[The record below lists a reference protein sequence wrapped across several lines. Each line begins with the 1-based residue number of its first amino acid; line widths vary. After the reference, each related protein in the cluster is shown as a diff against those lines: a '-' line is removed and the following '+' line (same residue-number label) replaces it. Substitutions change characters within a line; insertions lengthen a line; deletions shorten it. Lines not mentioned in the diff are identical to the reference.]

1 MQQTNKHKFHL
12 MLDNAISSWKLEST
26 TKKFAEYFENNYKLR
41 STQWASCYRINSG
54 INTNMYVESFHHVLK
69 YNFLKGKANKRVDAL
84 ICILMRNPDQFSS
97 EITQTKY
104 RTGVVNALQV
114 LVYYFTII
122 RIGLSLPFGALSI
135 IMIILM
141 ITHYCSS
148 DDKTCHHYILQ

>member
-1 MQQTNKHKFHL
+1 MPASIRQ
-12 MLDNAISSWKLEST
+12 DGYNAICTIL
-26 TKKFAEYFENNYKLR
+26 YFYKGEIMFIIRIMLR
-41 STQWASCYRINSG
+41 Q
-54 INTNMYVESFHHVLK
+54 FHHQNYAINYTTAGSVTPWSI
-69 YNFLKGKANKRVDAL
+69 R
-84 ICILMRNPDQFSS
+84 CILMRNPGQCSS
-97 EITQTKY
+97 EIAQTKY

-122 RIGLSLPFGALSI
+122 RTGLSLLYNPFGALSI